1 MAPVRSRS
9 VLNVALYFLGHSSV
23 KMSSF
28 SRPAKLSFNDFDAVG
43 VDLDHTLCKYKLDN
57 TFPLIYKS
65 LAEAVVSRKG
75 YSAELLEP
83 FDKDKDF
90 CTKGLVFDAKKGN
103 FLKLSREGDIL
114 RASHGTTPLSQ
125 VEVCEIYGSQARWE
139 HFDFLKDTL
148 KQTGRKRISIDLSI
162 TTSFVT
168 PMPVAAICDKVTFF
182 V

>member
-1 MAPVRSRS
+1 
-9 VLNVALYFLGHSSV
+9 
-23 KMSSF
+23 MSSF

-114 RASHGTTPLSQ
+114 RASHGTTPLCKA
-125 VEVCEIYGSQARWE
+125 EVCEIYGSQARWE

-148 KQTGRKRISIDLSI
+148 KQTGRKRISINLSI
-162 TTSFVT
+162 TTSFVCT
-168 PMPVAAICDKVTFF
+168 VLYCIKKHPLSIGSPGGHFIQKCNYGNFDIVLPW
-182 V
+182 